1 MSSSPKKVAGQV
13 RRVINRLIFLEK
25 RSVFKHGILRLY
37 PSEIH
42 LMQVLKETPDLNA
55 GKMAQRLGISNGAV
69 SQTLARL
76 ERKKLIIKTKDPAL
90 KNELTVTFTKSG
102 KAAIQGFE
110 KEQAPAIDAFSG
122 YLSGLSD
129 NDINVIESFLSHM
142 EDLLKRLE

>member
-1 MSSSPKKVAGQV
+1 M

-25 RSVFKHGILRLY
+25 RSVFKYGILRLY

-42 LMQVLKETPDLNA
+42 LMQVLKEAPDLNA

-76 ERKKLIIKTKDPAL
+76 ERKKIIIKTKDPAL
-90 KNELTVTFTKSG
+90 KNELTVTFTESG
-102 KAAIQGFE
+102 KAVIQGFE
-110 KEQAPAIDAFSG
+110 MEQASAIDVFSR
-122 YLSGLSD
+122 YLSGLSS
-129 NDINVIESFLSHM
+129 NDRNVIECFLSHM

>member
-1 MSSSPKKVAGQV
+1 MRSSPKKIAGQV

-25 RSVFKHGILRLY
+25 RSVFKYGILRLY

-55 GKMAQRLGISNGAV
+55 GKIAQRLGISNGAV

-76 ERKKLIIKTKDPAL
+76 ERKKIIIKTKDPAL
-90 KNELTVTFTKSG
+90 KNELTVTFTESG
-102 KAAIQGFE
+102 RTAIQGFE
-110 KEQAPAIDAFSG
+110 MEQASAIEAFSG
-122 YLSGLSD
+122 YLASLSI
-129 NDINVIESFLSHM
+129 NDRKVIESFLSHM

>member
-25 RSVFKHGILRLY
+25 RSVFKHGILRLF

-42 LMQVLKETPDLNA
+42 LMQVLKETPELNA
-55 GKMAQRLGISNGAV
+55 GQMAQRLGISNGAV

-76 ERKKLIIKTKDPAL
+76 ERKRIITKTKDPAL
-90 KNELTVTFTKSG
+90 KNELTVTFTESG

-110 KEQAPAIDAFSG
+110 REQASAIDTFSG
-122 YLSGLSD
+122 YLSDLSD
-129 NDINVIESFLSHM
+129 NDRNVIEHFLSHM

>member
-42 LMQVLKETPDLNA
+42 LMQVLNETPDLNA

-76 ERKKLIIKTKDPAL
+76 ERKKIIIKTKDPAL
-90 KNELTVTFTKSG
+90 KNELTVTFTESG

-110 KEQAPAIDAFSG
+110 REQVSAIDAFSG
-122 YLSGLSD
+122 YLSGLSN
-129 NDINVIESFLSHM
+129 NDINIIEHFLSHM
-142 EDLLKRLE
+142 EDLLKMLE

>member
-1 MSSSPKKVAGQV
+1 MISSPKKIAGQV

-25 RSVFKHGILRLY
+25 RSVFKYGILRLY
-37 PSEIH
+37 HSEIH

-76 ERKKLIIKTKDPAL
+76 ERKKIIIKTKDPAL
-90 KNELTVTFTKSG
+90 KNELTVTFTESG

-110 KEQAPAIDAFSG
+110 MEQASAIDVFSR
-122 YLSGLSD
+122 YLAGLSN
-129 NDINVIESFLSHM
+129 NDRNVIECFLSHM